1 MISLREAREE
11 KGWSVEDL
19 AAASNV
25 DVLTIEAIE
34 AGEER
39 PPFTTSL
46 LIATALGKSVT
57 DIAELAPHR
66 AGGADDGA
74 DPLLGPRVGP

>member
-1 MISLREAREE
+1 MISLTQAREE
-11 KGWSVEDL
+11 KGWSVEEL
-19 AAASNV
+19 AAATEV

-39 PPFTTSL
+39 PPFTTGL
-46 LIATALGKSVT
+46 VIATALGKSVA
-57 DIAELAPHR
+57 DIEELAPHR
-66 AGGADDGA
+66 AGGAGGGA